1 MKTKEEIFKSLIASD
16 LGMLR
21 AGAYRVLKDPN
32 EADDA
37 VQEALIAA
45 WKKFDQFK
53 GKSKLSTWV
62 FQIMM
67 NICFDR
73 LRAAKRKS
81 EKLQK
86 LGTEIR
92 KRHSEPPDPRIDLM
106 TEAVH
111 ELSDPW
117 KASLLLVFFRGMD
130 SAEAAAELGF
140 AVEKFYQIIHKA
152 KQLLREKRQVA
163 I

>member
-21 AGAYRVLKDPN
+21 AGAYRVLKDSN

-37 VQEALIAA
+37 VQDALVSA
-45 WKKFDQFK
+45 WKKFDQFD

-62 FQIMM
+62 FKIMM

-81 EKLQK
+81 EK
-86 LGTEIR
+86 IR
-92 KRHSEPPDPRIDLM
+92 KFSAEMSKKRTETADYRIDLM
-106 TEAVH
+106 NEAVP

-117 KASLLLVFFRGMD
+117 KVSLLMVFFRGMD
-130 SAEAAAELGF
+130 IADAAAELGF
-140 AVEKFYQIIHKA
+140 TVEKFYQIIHKA
-152 KQLLREKRQVA
+152 KQLLREKLQVA